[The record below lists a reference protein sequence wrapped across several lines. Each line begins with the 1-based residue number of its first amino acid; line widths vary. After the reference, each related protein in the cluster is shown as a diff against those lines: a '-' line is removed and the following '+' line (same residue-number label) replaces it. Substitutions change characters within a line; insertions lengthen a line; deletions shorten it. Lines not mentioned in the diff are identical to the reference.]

1 MTPDLLEEKE
11 TVLNETV
18 GMRLITVDS
27 LEIEGKKVVFMFVV
41 DVTATVEIS
50 GEEEANDALLSVILL
65 NLEV

>member
-1 MTPDLLEEKE
+1 MTPDLLDEKK

-18 GMRLITVDS
+18 GMRLITVDF

>member
-18 GMRLITVDS
+18 GMRLITVDF

-50 GEEEANDALLSVILL
+50 GEEEANDALFSVILL